1 MFFFNKKRRKKI
13 EETPKRNRG
22 IVIVSSRFFPTD
34 EELAE
39 LAETGQWDELVAARA
54 RRTAENAILQARE
67 REPTFTNKDVIRLA
81 LLHADIRQVL
91 NLAQKTPIIAIIL
104 KEKGFWK
111 QKLEI
116 DMPELFVPEVW
127 QPLNQKFN
135 IEEKYLNVDDVSKA
149 RGVYMVFRYLTKG
162 VQHYIFQTNNYAF
175 NPNGDESIRV
185 SFKNFDRPNNKDLMS
200 RHVTMDGNSVGN
212 PVLVSFF
219 KYFEDMFK
227 IPAVMYLSK
236 FLKGKVPTKYKLTW
250 YGPASWFFWTQ
261 FNMQK
266 PSVLLEGVKVLL
278 PPSLENVLDRGYYKK
293 DDEGRIF
300 IGSEMCDHCQEKP
313 KVLKLGCCEQVAY
326 CSEECAKQGWAAH
339 KEECVF

>member
-1 MFFFNKKRRKKI
+1 M
-13 EETPKRNRG
+13 EETHKKNRG
-22 IVIVSSRFFPTD
+22 IVSSRFFPTNK
-34 EELAE
+34 ELAE

-162 VQHYIFQTNNYAF
+162 VQHYIFNTNRLF
-175 NPNGDESIRV
+175 NPNGDESITV
-185 SFKNFDRPNNKDLMS
+185 SFQNFDRPNNKDLMS
-200 RHVTMDGNSVGN
+200 RHVTIDGRSVGN
-212 PVLVSFF
+212 SVLVSFS
-219 KYFEDMFK
+219 KYFEDVFK

-236 FLKGKVPTKYKLTW
+236 FLKGRIPTRYELMW
-250 YGPASWFFWTQ
+250 YGPTSYFFWAQ
-261 FNMQK
+261 FNIEY
-266 PSVLLEGVKVLL
+266 PIHNLETM
-278 PPSLENVLDRGYYKK
+278 LDRGYYKK